1 MDQGPA
7 QRYLRRLFSP
17 SDRIAVVA
25 VPRATGKVAQRVVT
39 AASACGERFQS
50 WLRHLNAQGYDIF
63 VGVNPV
69 GPRGRR
75 EKEDVI
81 AVRRLQLD
89 LDEDGGAGLKR
100 VLDDVDGGTLPA
112 VAGIL
117 RTSENRYQVLW
128 HAGPGWQPA
137 AAAESVMT
145 GLAVRYGGD
154 RSVADVARVM
164 RLPGFRNK
172 KPGRGDALV
181 TWVDRNG
188 PLVEPES
195 FVDLPAPPLAA
206 AGRPAPGWRPSG
218 PGTSQSE
225 RDWAWVRSGLR
236 RGENPATLAA
246 ELEASRQDKPK
257 PGYYAERT
265 VRRARESLEVE
276 EESR

>member
-1 MDQGPA
+1 MDQAPPLH
-7 QRYLRRLFSP
+7 YLRRLFSP
-17 SDRIAVVA
+17 SDRVAVVA
-25 VPRATGKVAQRVVT
+25 VPRAAGKVAQRVVT

-69 GPRGRR
+69 GPRLRR

-89 LDEDGGAGLKR
+89 LDENGGAGLKR
-100 VLDDVDGGTLPA
+100 VLDDVEHGRLPP

-128 HAGPGWQPA
+128 HAASGWKPA
-137 AAAESVMT
+137 TAESVMT

-172 KPGRGDALV
+172 KPGRGDGLV

-195 FVDLPAPPLAA
+195 FGALPAPPLAA
-206 AGRPAPGWRPSG
+206 DGG
-218 PGTSQSE
+218 PVPVRRGTGTGMSQSE
-225 RDWAWVRSGLR
+225 RDWAWVRGRLR

-257 PGYYAERT
+257 PGYYADRT

-276 EESR
+276 EERR

>member
-1 MDQGPA
+1 MDQAPS

-25 VPRATGKVAQRVVT
+25 VPRASGKVAQRVVT
-39 AASACGERFQS
+39 AAVACGARFQS

-69 GPRGRR
+69 GPRRRR

-89 LDEDGGAGLKR
+89 LDEDGGVGLKR
-100 VLDDVDGGTLPA
+100 VLDDVESGTLPP

-128 HAGPGWQPA
+128 HAAPGWKPA
-137 AAAESVMT
+137 SAESVMT
-145 GLAVRYGGD
+145 GLALRYGGD

-188 PLVEPES
+188 PLVERES
-195 FVDLPAPPLAA
+195 FGDLPAPPKAA
-206 AGRPAPGWRPSG
+206 EGRPALGRRAPG

-225 RDWAWVRSGLR
+225 RDWAWARSRLR
-236 RGENPATLAA
+236 RGENPATLAV

-257 PGYYAERT
+257 PGYYADRT

-276 EESR
+276 EERR

>member
-1 MDQGPA
+1 MDQGPP

-17 SDRIAVVA
+17 SDRVAVVA
-25 VPRATGKVAQRVVT
+25 VPRAAGKVAQRVVT
-39 AASACGERFQS
+39 ASSACGERFQS

-69 GPRGRR
+69 GTRRRR

-81 AVRRLQLD
+81 AVCRLQLD
-89 LDEDGGAGLKR
+89 LDENGGVGLKR
-100 VLDDVDGGTLPA
+100 VLDDVAGGRLPA

-128 HAGPGWQPA
+128 HAAPGWKP

-172 KPGRGDALV
+172 KPGRGDAMV

-188 PLVEPES
+188 LAVEPSS
-195 FVDLPAPPLAA
+195 FGGLPAPPKATDGHRA
-206 AGRPAPGWRPSG
+206 QARRAIG
-218 PGTSQSE
+218 PGASQSE
-225 RDWAWVRSGLR
+225 RDWAWARSRLR
-236 RGENPATLAA
+236 RGEDPTRLAA

-257 PGYYAERT
+257 PGYYADRT

-276 EESR
+276 EARR

>member
-1 MDQGPA
+1 MDQAPP
-7 QRYLRRLFSP
+7 QRYLRRLFSA
-17 SDRIAVVA
+17 SDRVAVVA
-25 VPRATGKVAQRVVT
+25 VPRVSGKVAQRVVT
-39 AASACGERFQS
+39 AAVACGERFQS

-69 GPRGRR
+69 GTRRRR
-75 EKEDVI
+75 EKEDVL

-89 LDEDGGAGLKR
+89 LDEEGGVGLKR
-100 VLDDVDGGTLPA
+100 VLDDVDSGGLPA

-128 HAGPGWQPA
+128 HAGRGWKPEQ
-137 AAAESVMT
+137 AESVMT

-195 FVDLPAPPLAA
+195 FGDLPAPPPAA
-206 AGRPAPGWRPSG
+206 EGRPAQGWRAAG
-218 PGTSQSE
+218 PGASQSE
-225 RDWAWVRSGLR
+225 RDWAWARSRLR
-236 RGENPATLAA
+236 RGESPTTLAA

-257 PGYYAERT
+257 PGYYADRT

-276 EESR
+276 EERR

>member
-1 MDQGPA
+1 MDQGPP

-17 SDRIAVVA
+17 SDRVAVVA
-25 VPRATGKVAQRVVT
+25 VPRAAGKVAQRVVT
-39 AASACGERFQS
+39 AAAACGERFQS

-100 VLDDVDGGTLPA
+100 VLDDVEGGTLPPA
-112 VAGIL
+112 AGIL

-128 HAGPGWQPA
+128 HAGPGWKP
-137 AAAESVMT
+137 AAAESMMT
-145 GLAVRYGGD
+145 GLALRYGGD

-181 TWVDRNG
+181 TWVELNG
-188 PLVEPES
+188 PLVDPES
-195 FVDLPAPPLAA
+195 FGDLPAASKAA
-206 AGRPAPGWRPSG
+206 EGGPSAVRRPTA

-225 RDWAWVRSGLR
+225 RDWAWVRGRLR

-257 PGYYAERT
+257 PGYYADRT

-276 EESR
+276 EERR

>member
-1 MDQGPA
+1 MDQAPA

-17 SDRIAVVA
+17 SDRVAVVA
-25 VPRATGKVAQRVVT
+25 VPRAAGKVAQRVVT
-39 AASACGERFQS
+39 AVAACGAGFQS

-69 GPRGRR
+69 GTRGRR

-89 LDEDGGAGLKR
+89 LDEEGGAGLKR
-100 VLDDVDGGTLPA
+100 VLDDVDAGRLPL

-128 HAGPGWQPA
+128 HAAPGWKPA
-137 AAAESVMT
+137 SAEPVMT
-145 GLAVRYGGD
+145 GLALRYGGD

-181 TWVDRNG
+181 TWVERNG
-188 PLVEPES
+188 PLVDPES
-195 FVDLPAPPLAA
+195 FGDLPAQPPAA
-206 AGRPAPGWRPSG
+206 DGHPAPGRRATG
-218 PGTSQSE
+218 AGTSQSE
-225 RDWAWVRSGLR
+225 RDWAWARSRLR
-236 RGENPATLAA
+236 RGENPATLTA

-257 PGYYAERT
+257 PGYYADRT

-276 EESR
+276 EERR

>member
-1 MDQGPA
+1 MDQAPA
-7 QRYLRRLFSP
+7 QRYLRRLFGP

-25 VPRATGKVAQRVVT
+25 VPRAAGKVAQRVVT
-39 AASACGERFQS
+39 AAVACGERFQS
-50 WLRHLNAQGYDIF
+50 WLRHLNVQGYDIF

-69 GPRGRR
+69 GPRRRR
-75 EKEDVI
+75 EKEDVL

-89 LDEDGGAGLKR
+89 LDEDGGKGLKQ
-100 VLDDVDGGTLPA
+100 VLDDVERDVLPA

-128 HAGPGWQPA
+128 HTSPGWKP

-145 GLAVRYGGD
+145 GLALRYGGD

-181 TWVDRNG
+181 TWVERNG
-188 PLVEPES
+188 PFVDPES
-195 FVDLPAPPLAA
+195 FGDLPAPPPAA
-206 AGRPAPGWRPSG
+206 DGRPMPVRRAPG

-225 RDWAWVRSGLR
+225 RDWAWARSRLR
-236 RGENPATLAA
+236 RGENPAALAA

-257 PGYYAERT
+257 PGYYADRT